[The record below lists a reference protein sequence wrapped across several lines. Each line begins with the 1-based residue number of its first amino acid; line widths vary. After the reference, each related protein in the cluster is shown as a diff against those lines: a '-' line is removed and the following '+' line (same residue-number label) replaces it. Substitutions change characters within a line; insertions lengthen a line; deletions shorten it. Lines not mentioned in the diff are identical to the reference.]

1 MRRRDFIKVIGGAAA
16 GYPLSARAQQPGR
29 LRLIGVLDG
38 LSESDPEGPPRVMAF
53 QRELE
58 NLGWTEGRNIRIEY
72 RWAGGDADRIRTF
85 AAELAGMKPDV
96 VVARSTPAAEALA
109 RETHTI
115 PIVFALVSDPIGSGL
130 VASFARP
137 GRNATGFTNFES
149 SMGAKW
155 IEILKEILPRIRRVA
170 LLFNPE
176 TAPSRG
182 SIYLQP
188 VQAAASSSAVDPII
202 AAVRSVAEVEDVLA
216 PLARN
221 ADSGLI
227 IMPDLFTSANRELIV
242 ATAARHRLPAVY
254 SYRYFAAIGGL
265 ISYGIDVSDVFRR
278 AAVYV
283 DKILRG
289 ATPGDLPVQHPSKF
303 EFVINLKTAKALGLT
318 VPRVLLAGADE
329 VIE

>member
-1 MRRRDFIKVIGGAAA
+1 MQRRDFIKVIGGAAA
-16 GYPLSARAQQPGR
+16 GYPFSARAQQR

-38 LSESDPEGPPRVMAF
+38 LSESDPEGPLRIMAF

-58 NLGWTEGRNIRIEY
+58 SLGWTEGRNIRIEY
-72 RWAGGDADRIRTF
+72 RWAGGDPDRIRTF

-96 VVARSTPAAEALA
+96 LVARSSPPAEALA

-130 VASFARP
+130 VASLARP

-149 SMGAKW
+149 SLGAKW
-155 IEILKEILPRIRRVA
+155 IEILKGILPQIRRVA
-170 LLFNPE
+170 LLFNPDMG
-176 TAPSRG
+176 PSGG

-188 VQAAASSSAVDPII
+188 VEAAASSSAVDPII

-227 IMPDLFTSANRELIV
+227 VIPDLFTSANRVLIV

-265 ISYGIDVSDVFRR
+265 MSYGIDISDVFRR
-278 AAVYV
+278 AAIYV

-289 ATPGDLPVQHPSKF
+289 AAPGDLPVQHPARF
-303 EFVINLKTAKALGLT
+303 EFVINLKTAKTLGLA